1 MFEGFVH
8 PAFAGL
14 TALAAVPLIIH
25 LLNRQRHRPVRWAAM
40 RFVLAAYKKTR
51 RRVQL
56 ENLLLLLLRMAAVAL
71 LALAIARPFAAG
83 DGALGK
89 LTEARRDLILVL
101 DGSASTGYTQGIET
115 VFERIVKRATELVEE
130 FAGDGANRVY
140 LILAGDRPRLLSW
153 PSPEKASSV
162 LATLSAPLDE
172 GLDLAAA
179 LGEVRR
185 LAEEEAAGAVRSS
198 LEVRLLSDLQRN
210 AFLNPDGA
218 VKTGDGQRAGDL
230 TSAGLIDQL
239 NALQAMGI
247 QVHVE
252 DLGPEAQRPANLG
265 IVDVS
270 LVGDALDNGPL
281 QVSVSVANYGTSRV
295 SAVRVGFSLN
305 GNRYP
310 SRRLDVEALGTSEA
324 VFHLPLGLNGAQALE
339 ASLEGDRLT
348 ADDKRAAVV
357 LLPDPVR
364 VLLVNGTPSDRFEED
379 AVGFLELALAAP
391 EFAAAEDIQG
401 LGTSPFDVRV
411 VTPSALVSGE
421 VLLANQDVIWL
432 ANTPP
437 LAQSVLTALEERVAA
452 GASLIVS
459 MGDRVGAAGAQ
470 GRGLFRAD
478 GTGLLPAELG
488 RRVSAQ
494 SRDGFFQ
501 VGEFDRTHPALQF
514 YDDEV
519 LQRLLTSVPFHEFIL
534 ARPVSGSRVL
544 ASFDDSA
551 ASPLLIERHFAAG
564 KVLVWTSTIHPDW
577 TPFPALGKTFI
588 PFVLELVRYAGG
600 AKVRS
605 RDIAPGE
612 PLRME
617 LADFPRSP
625 ALVRP
630 DETRRAIEGAP
641 EQTPAGAWL
650 LPPLGAG
657 DTRRTGLYRISMESG
672 SEHPFAVQLDPK
684 EGDLERIGP
693 TELAGLHPSL
703 IPFRPSDAADDS
715 GSPAGRGEI
724 WRWLA
729 MFCLAALVIESLF
742 GAWLGRKR
750 RSA

>member
-1 MFEGFVH
+1 MLEGFVH

-14 TALAAVPLIIH
+14 TALAVVPLIIH

-40 RFVLAAYKKTR
+40 RFVLAAYKRTR

-130 FAGDGANRVY
+130 LEGDGANRVY
-140 LILAGDRPRLLSW
+140 VILAGDRPRLLSW

-210 AFLNPDGA
+210 AFLNPEGA
-218 VKTGDGQRAGDL
+218 LSADEDNEL
-230 TSAGLIDQL
+230 TTAGLIDQL
-239 NALQAMGI
+239 DALQAMDI
-247 QVHVE
+247 VVQVE
-252 DLGPEAQRPANLG
+252 DLGPDAQRPANLG
-265 IVDVS
+265 IVDVA

-281 QVSVSVANYGTSRV
+281 QVSVTVANYGTSRA
-295 SAVRVGFSLN
+295 SAVRVGFSLD

-310 SRRLDVEALGTSEA
+310 SRRLDVNALGTGEA
-324 VFHLPLGLNGAQALE
+324 VFHLPLGLHGAQALE
-339 ASLEGDRLT
+339 ATLEGDRLT
-348 ADDKRAAVV
+348 ADDRRASVV
-357 LLPDPVR
+357 LLPEPVR
-364 VLLVNGTPSDRFEED
+364 VLLVNGTPSDNFEED

-391 EFAAAEDIQG
+391 EFAAAEDTQP
-401 LGTSPFDVRV
+401 LGASPFDVRV

-421 VLLANQDVIWL
+421 VLLADQDVIWL

-459 MGDRVGAAGAQ
+459 MGDRVGDAGAE

-488 RRVSAQ
+488 RRVASQ
-494 SRDGFFQ
+494 SRDSFFQ
-501 VGEFDRTHPALQF
+501 VGEFDGNHPALQF
-514 YDDEV
+514 YNDEA
-519 LQRLLTSVPFHEFIL
+519 LQRLLTQVPFHEFVL

-544 ASFDDSA
+544 ASFNDSA

-600 AKVRS
+600 AKVRG
-605 RDIAPGE
+605 RDISPGE

-641 EQTPAGAWL
+641 EATLAGAWL
-650 LPPLGAG
+650 LPPLGEG
-657 DTRRTGLYRISMESG
+657 DTRRAGLYSISVESG
-672 SEHPFAVQLDPK
+672 SEHPFAVQLDSK
-684 EGDLERIGP
+684 EGDLERIGQ
-693 TELAGLHPSL
+693 TELAGLHPAL
-703 IPFRPSDAADDS
+703 MPFRPADGADDS
-715 GSPAGRGEI
+715 GSPTGRGEI

-729 MFCLAALVIESLF
+729 MFCLAALVCESLF